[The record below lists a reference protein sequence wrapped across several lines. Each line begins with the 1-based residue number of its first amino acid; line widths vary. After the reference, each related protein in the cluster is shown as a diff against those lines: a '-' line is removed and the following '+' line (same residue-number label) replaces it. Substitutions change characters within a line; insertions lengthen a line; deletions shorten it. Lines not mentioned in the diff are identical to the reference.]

1 MTENTKR
8 RKVLAILA
16 GGLVLGVGTAVTLAA
31 WNDSEFASSDFTAG
45 SFNLEGAV
53 DGAAGTY
60 EEHESAGAAAAI
72 DFTVD
77 ASNMAP
83 EDTVYAP
90 FWLRLDAAT
99 TSPAT
104 LNATA
109 VTADGP
115 NAANLAYEVYTID
128 AAATCGADAIAGADT
143 VASGA
148 DLTAFTPGSSVAL
161 TEGAGAD
168 AGAPAQLCFVVTAGA
183 DLEQGEVASAT
194 WQFTA
199 ESN

>member
-1 MTENTKR
+1 MAENTKR

-31 WNDSEFASSDFTAG
+31 WNDSEFASGDFTAG
-45 SFNLEGAV
+45 SFNLEGATE
-53 DGAAGTY
+53 GAADDY
-60 EEHESAGAAAAI
+60 ADDESTGEAAAAI
-72 DFTVD
+72 DFTLPL
-77 ASNMAP
+77 ATNMAP
-83 EDTVYAP
+83 TDTVYAP
-90 FWLRLDAAT
+90 FWLRLDAT
-99 TSPAT
+99 TTNPAT

-168 AGAPAQLCFVVTAGA
+168 AGAPAQLCFV
-183 DLEQGEVASAT
+183 
-194 WQFTA
+194 
-199 ESN
+199 

>member
-1 MTENTKR
+1 
-8 RKVLAILA
+8 
-16 GGLVLGVGTAVTLAA
+16 
-31 WNDSEFASSDFTAG
+31 
-45 SFNLEGAV
+45 
-53 DGAAGTY
+53 
-60 EEHESAGAAAAI
+60 
-72 DFTVD
+72 
-77 ASNMAP
+77 MAP
-83 EDTVYAP
+83 TDTVYAP

-168 AGAPAQLCFVVTAGA
+168 AGAPAQLCFVVTADAALAEGA
-183 DLEQGEVASAT
+183 TATAT